1 MSSLNELSLTELA
14 ARRSVGELDVQQ
26 LTEDC
31 IQRIIQREPV
41 VQAFQHFSADQV
53 RTSYLCQDTNLE
65 HQETNLLGIPFGVKD
80 IMDTW
85 DMPTSWGSPIYAD
98 HQPAKDAGIVAALRG
113 CGAQVMGKTVTT
125 EFAYFHPGKT
135 RNPRNIKHTPGG
147 SSQGSAAAVA
157 DFMIPFSLGSQTA
170 ASVIRPAAFCGVV
183 GYKASH
189 GEFDLGGI
197 CSLSQSMDSLG
208 MFVRDAQDLQLI
220 RSAILGCQSPRK
232 NHHPRKVGLVKT
244 SHWHEASEETQ
255 QLLSNTA
262 ERIRSSGVDVV
273 ECQIGPHDD
282 SLTQAQKT
290 IMAYEVARSRAFEY
304 HNYISQVS
312 PQMCALIEDGKHVS
326 RQAYAQATHLAESS
340 RQQLTEIF
348 SDIDFILTP
357 SAIGEAPVGID
368 STGDPIFSRMWNLLG
383 GPAVTLPA
391 GTGPQG
397 LPLGVQLIGAKF
409 QDDELLENAVWLQD
423 QLRLE

>member
-1 MSSLNELSLTELA
+1 MSSLNELSLTELI
-14 ARRSVGELDVQQ
+14 ARRLTGELDIQQ
-26 LTEDC
+26 LVEDC
-31 IQRIIQREPV
+31 IQRINQREPE
-41 VQAFQHFSADQV
+41 VQAFQYFNADQV
-53 RTSYLCQDTNLE
+53 RKSYLSQDMNLE
-65 HQETNLLGIPFGVKD
+65 HQGTDLLGIPFGVKD

-85 DMPTSWGSPIYAD
+85 DMPTGWGSPIYAD
-98 HQPAKDAGIVAALRG
+98 HQPAKDAGIVAALRS

-125 EFAYFHPGKT
+125 EFAYFYPGKT
-135 RNPRNIKHTPGG
+135 RNPKNTSHTPGG
-147 SSQGSAAAVA
+147 SSQDSAAAVA

-208 MFVRDAQDLQLI
+208 MFVRDVQDLQII
-220 RSAILGCQSPRK
+220 RSVLLGCQSPQK
-232 NHHPRKVGLVKT
+232 THQPQKVGLVKT
-244 SHWHEASEETQ
+244 PHWLDASEATQ
-255 QLLSNTA
+255 QLLTHTA
-262 ERIRSSGVDVV
+262 EQIRGSGTDVV
-273 ECQIGPHDD
+273 ELHIGPQDD
-282 SLTQAQKT
+282 SLTEAQKT

-326 RQAYAQATHLAESS
+326 RQAYVQALQLAESS
-340 RQQLTEIF
+340 RQQLIEVF
-348 SDIDFILTP
+348 SDVDFLLAP

-368 STGDPIFSRMWNLLG
+368 STGDPVFSRMWNLLG

-391 GTGPQG
+391 GTGPKG

-409 QDDELLENAVWLQD
+409 QDDALLGNAVWLQN
-423 QLRLE
+423 QLRL